1 MQDIKCNADGS
12 VDLYIGAKAPH
23 EYEGNAMPAVG
34 TDGWVVHFWIYAPL
48 DFFRGIFNLPDS
60 EVVDRF
66 CLQTQI
72 LISQKI

>member
-1 MQDIKCNADGS
+1 
-12 VDLYIGAKAPH
+12 
-23 EYEGNAMPAVG
+23 MPAVG